1 MNERN
6 TKIID
11 AAYRMFA
18 RYGVKRTGMGDIA
31 QEAGVAR
38 QTLYNAFSSKD
49 EVLSATIE
57 LFTERTLVNIRE
69 SLGDQVTLA
78 DQLDLILDHL
88 SVKPYD
94 MLNATPNAQDI
105 VEGFNKAGQAAIE
118 SGDRQFQKLLADVLS
133 PYTAAIEASGYKV
146 DQLADFVQV
155 TASSSKQKARSRKH
169 LLQFLRTL
177 KLSVLVAAGEAG

>member
-1 MNERN
+1 MHERN
-6 TKIID
+6 TKIIE
-11 AAYRMFA
+11 AAFRMFA

-31 QEAGVAR
+31 KEAGVAR

-49 EVLSATIE
+49 EVLSATID
-57 LFTERTLVNIRE
+57 LFTERTLANIRAA
-69 SLGDQVTLA
+69 LTGQATLE

-105 VEGFNKAGQAAIE
+105 VEGFNNAGQVAIK
-118 SGDRQFQKLLADVLS
+118 SGDRQFRKLLSGVLS
-133 PYTAAIEASGYKV
+133 PYAAAIEASGYTV
-146 DQLADFVQV
+146 EQLADFVQV

-169 LLQFLRTL
+169 LLQLLRTL
-177 KLSVLVAAGEAG
+177 KLSVLVAADQVG

>member
-11 AAYRMFA
+11 AAFRMFA

-31 QEAGVAR
+31 REAGVAR

-49 EVLSATIE
+49 EVLSATID
-57 LFTERTLVNIRE
+57 LFTERTLANIRE
-69 SLGDQVTLA
+69 SLVGKATLA

-118 SGDRQFQKLLADVLS
+118 SGDRRFRRLLSHVLA
-133 PYTAAIEASGYKV
+133 PYAAAIEASGHKV
-146 DQLADFVQV
+146 EQLADFVQV

-169 LLQFLRTL
+169 LLQLLHTL
-177 KLSVLVAAGEAG
+177 KLSVLDAAGEAG